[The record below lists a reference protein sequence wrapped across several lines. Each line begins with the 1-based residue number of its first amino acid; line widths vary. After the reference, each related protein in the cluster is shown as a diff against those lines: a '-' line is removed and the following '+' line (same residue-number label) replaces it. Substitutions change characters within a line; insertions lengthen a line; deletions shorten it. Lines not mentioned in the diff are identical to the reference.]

1 MMTRGAEL
9 GLSSCPTCELVV
21 KVGDHTPNARRL
33 CPRCASPIRIRT
45 RRDRTYAIALLIAA
59 TALYFP
65 ANVLTIMHTEQFP
78 EQRDDTILSGV
89 VYLWQRGSWDLAILV
104 FAASICVPILKILAL
119 AFLIVTSGRRSDW
132 RPRFR
137 TKLYHVL
144 EVIGHWS
151 MLDVFVVA
159 LLTAVVQLGR
169 VARVAPG
176 PAVLPFAGVVVLTM
190 LASASFD
197 PRAIWDFADPRGRR
211 E

>member
-1 MMTRGAEL
+1 MIRGQEL

-21 KVGDHTPNARRL
+21 NVGHREPERRRL
-33 CPRCASPIRIRT
+33 CPRCATPLRVRT
-45 RRDRTYAIALLIAA
+45 RRDRSHALALLIAA

-78 EQRDDTILSGV
+78 ERRDDTILSGV
-89 VYLWQRGSWDLAILV
+89 VYLWHRGSWDLAVLV
-104 FAASICVPILKILAL
+104 FAASIMVPILKIVAL
-119 AFLIVTSGRRSDW
+119 SFLLFTSSRRSEW

-137 TKLYHVL
+137 TKLYHLL

-197 PRAIWDFADPRGRR
+197 PRAIWDFTAPRGHRD
-211 E
+211 

>member
-1 MMTRGAEL
+1 MIRGHDL

-21 KVGDHTPNARRL
+21 NVGRDVDRRRL
-33 CPRCASPIRIRT
+33 CPRCATPLRIRT
-45 RRDRTYAIALLIAA
+45 RRDRAHALALLIAA

-65 ANVLTIMHTEQFP
+65 ANMLTIVHTEQFP
-78 EQRDDTILSGV
+78 DQRDDTILSGV
-89 VYLWQRGSWDLAILV
+89 VYLWHRGSWDLAILV
-104 FAASICVPILKILAL
+104 FAASITVPILKIVAL
-119 AFLIVTSGRRSDW
+119 GFLMLTSGRQSAW
-132 RPRFR
+132 RPKFR
-137 TKLYHVL
+137 TKLYHLL

-169 VARVAPG
+169 VARVSPG

-197 PRAIWDFADPRGRR
+197 PRAIWDFPARRGHR

>member
-1 MMTRGAEL
+1 MTRGREL

-21 KVGDHTPNARRL
+21 NVGCEDLDRRRL
-33 CPRCASPIRIRT
+33 CPRCSSPLRIRT
-45 RRDRTYAIALLIAA
+45 HRDRTQAIALLIAA

-78 EQRDDTILSGV
+78 ERRDDTILSGV

-104 FAASICVPILKILAL
+104 FAASIMVPILKIVAL
-119 AFLIVTSGRRSDW
+119 AFLLVTSGRRSEW
-132 RPRFR
+132 RPKFR
-137 TKLYHVL
+137 TKLYHLL

-169 VARVAPG
+169 VAEVAPG
-176 PAVLPFAGVVVLTM
+176 PAVIPFAGVVVLTM

-197 PRAIWDFADPRGRR
+197 PRAIWDFSAPRGHRD
-211 E
+211 